1 MNSPIFLSHFLNDTT
16 PVYGG
21 EENLFVCKKTNQI
34 NNGNSSNN
42 LHFSFPNHI
51 GTHIDFPL
59 HFSVDGLSC
68 CDFPASF
75 WIFNN
80 IGFLNC
86 SIDKIEI
93 QAEKLH
99 SDIEML
105 IVKTGFGENRKN
117 KEYWEEQPVIPAS
130 LANFFRSKFANLRLF
145 GFDMISLT
153 SKLDRA
159 EGKNAHLQFL
169 IQNNILILE
178 DMNLSNLHFTPRLV
192 VVSPLLVSNAD
203 GVPCTVIAIN

>member
-1 MNSPIFLSHFLNDTT
+1 MNSPIFLSHFLDDTT

-21 EENLFVCKKTNQI
+21 EENSFVCKKTNQI
-34 NNGNSSNN
+34 KNGDTSNN
-42 LHFSFPNHI
+42 LHLSFPNHI

-68 CDFPASF
+68 SDYPASF

-86 SIDKIEI
+86 CIDEIEI
-93 QAEKLH
+93 QAEKLD

-105 IVKTGFGENRKN
+105 IIKTGFGENRKN
-117 KEYWEEQPVIPAS
+117 KEYWKEQPVIPAL
-130 LANFFRSKFANLRLF
+130 LANFLKSKFSNLRLF

-153 SKLDRA
+153 SKLDRT
-159 EGKNAHLQFL
+159 EGKSAHLQFL
-169 IQNNILILE
+169 IKNNILILE
-178 DMNLSNLHFTPRLV
+178 DMDLSNLHFTPRLV
-192 VVSPLLVSNAD
+192 IVSPMLVSLAD
-203 GVPCTVIAIN
+203 GVPCTVIAQ

>member
-21 EENLFVCKKTNQI
+21 EEKSFVCKKTNQI
-34 NNGNSSNN
+34 KNGDTSNN
-42 LHFSFPNHI
+42 LHLSFPNHI

-68 CDFPASF
+68 SDFPASF

-86 SIDKIEI
+86 SIDEIEI

-105 IVKTGFGENRKN
+105 IIKTGFGENRTN
-117 KEYWEEQPVIPAS
+117 KEYWKEQPVIPAS
-130 LANFFRSKFANLRLF
+130 LANFLKSKFSNLRLF

-153 SKLDRA
+153 SKLDRT

-169 IQNNILILE
+169 IKNNILILE
-178 DMNLSNLHFTPRLV
+178 DMDLSYLHFTPRLV
-192 VVSPLLVSNAD
+192 IVSPMLVSLAD

>member
-21 EENLFVCKKTNQI
+21 EENSFVCKKTNQI
-34 NNGNSSNN
+34 KNGDTSNN
-42 LHFSFPNHI
+42 LHLSFPNHI

-59 HFSVDGLSC
+59 HFSADGLSC
-68 CDFPASF
+68 SDFPASF

-86 SIDKIEI
+86 SIDEIEI
-93 QAEKLH
+93 QAEKLD

-105 IVKTGFGENRKN
+105 IIKTGFGKNRNN
-117 KEYWEEQPVIPAS
+117 KEYWKEQPVIPAS
-130 LANFFRSKFANLRLF
+130 LANFLKSKFSNLRLF

-153 SKLDRA
+153 SKLDKA

-169 IQNNILILE
+169 IKNNILILE
-178 DMNLSNLHFTPRLV
+178 DMDLSNLHFTPRLV
-192 VVSPLLVSNAD
+192 IVSPMLVSLAD
-203 GVPCTVIAIN
+203 GVPCTVIAQ